1 MFRTKPTRSER
12 LKMQVVEA
20 REHAAATASELG
32 HTAGERL
39 AVMREQAAPV
49 ATDAAERV
57 KLALDEAKLRAA
69 PVAADLAERARPKVE
84 SAQST
89 LVDSLLPK
97 VGAAIGVASAA
108 LAQGAD
114 EAKERMRDEPRVKHA
129 RESARDHSDRV
140 RDAYRV
146 LSGEAVAKPVR
157 HGRRTWLIVIG
168 LGAAA
173 VAAVAAY
180 RRQQADDPWAT
191 SSDGSL
197 GGTGASTA
205 FDASP
210 SLKDKAAEKVGT
222 AKEAVTEA
230 VTGAAAKAKDKATDL
245 AAKGQAALSDAKDRS
260 SDDLVTD
267 AEVEQA
273 STWADEQLDEPG
285 ATPWGNE
292 GEVTAVDS
300 TLGSDAID
308 GSVGT
313 LPSETRGSTPK
324 PKA

>member
-57 KLALDEAKLRAA
+57 KVALDEAKLRAA

-114 EAKERMRDEPRVKHA
+114 EAKERMRESADPRVQHA
-129 RESARDHSDRV
+129 RDTAKVSTDRV

-146 LSGEAVAKPVR
+146 LSGEAVATPAKR
-157 HGRRTWLIVIG
+157 GRRTWLIAIG

-180 RRQQADDPWAT
+180 RKQQADDPWAT
-191 SSDGSL
+191 PSTGSL
-197 GGTGASTA
+197 GAASGYGENV
-205 FDASP
+205 

-230 VTGAAAKAKDKATDL
+230 VTEVAAKAKEKVATMT
-245 AAKGQAALSDAKDRS
+245 DAKDRS
-260 SDDLVTD
+260 DDLVSDAEMEEASMLTD
-267 AEVEQA
+267 AE
-273 STWADEQLDEPG
+273 LDEDLGTVP
-285 ATPWGNE
+285 TDD

-308 GSVGT
+308 GTVGT
-313 LPSETRGSTPK
+313 LPSQTKGSTPK
-324 PKA
+324 PTA

>member
-114 EAKERMRDEPRVKHA
+114 EAKERMRDSAEPRVKHA
-129 RESARDHSDRV
+129 RESARDQSDRV

-146 LSGEAVAKPVR
+146 LSGEAVARPAR
-157 HGRRTWLIVIG
+157 HGRRNWLIVIG

-180 RRQQADDPWAT
+180 RRQQADDPWA
-191 SSDGSL
+191 SSSNGSS
-197 GGTGASTA
+197 GQTGASTA
-205 FDASP
+205 SDASP
-210 SLKDKAAEKVGT
+210 SLKDKAAEKVVT
-222 AKEAVTEA
+222 AKEAVTE
-230 VTGAAAKAKDKATDL
+230 AAAKAKDKATDL
-245 AAKGQAALSDAKDRS
+245 AAKGQAALADAKDRS
-260 SDDLVTD
+260 NDDLVTD
-267 AEVEQA
+267 TEMEQA
-273 STWADEQLDEPG
+273 STWADEQLDEPAG
-285 ATPWGNE
+285 TPWGNE

-313 LPSETRGSTPK
+313 LPAETRGSTPK
-324 PKA
+324 PEV

>member
-39 AVMREQAAPV
+39 AVMREQATPV
-49 ATDAAERV
+49 AAEAAERV
-57 KLALDEAKLRAA
+57 KTALDEAKLRAA
-69 PVAADLAERARPKVE
+69 PVAADLADRARPKVE

-89 LVDSLLPK
+89 LVESVLPK

-114 EAKERMRDEPRVKHA
+114 EAKERMRESADPRVQHA
-129 RESARDHSDRV
+129 RETAKVSGDRV

-157 HGRRTWLIVIG
+157 RGRRTWLIVIG

-191 SSDGSL
+191 PVSGST
-197 GGTGASTA
+197 TGAPTGYDTS
-205 FDASP
+205 S

-222 AKEAVTEA
+222 AKDAVVE
-230 VTGAAAKAKDKATDL
+230 AAAKAKDKASDL
-245 AAKGQAALSDAKDRS
+245 AAKGQAAVADAKDR

-267 AEVEQA
+267 TEMERA
-273 STWADEQLDEPG
+273 STLADEELDESTGAVPG
-285 ATPWGNE
+285 MQ

-313 LPSETRGSTPK
+313 LPSETSGSTPR